1 MFYTSTQN
9 YKGGINNLYVA
20 TMYQGK
26 YNLATGTSLISIEQV
41 IKNCKQNY
49 KRISK
54 KLLGF

>member
-26 YNLATGTSLISIEQV
+26 YNLVTGTSLISICESD
-41 IKNCKQNY
+41 KNNV
-49 KRISK
+49 
-54 KLLGF
+54 